1 MDYRKRF
8 SEIAEFLQPY
18 QRIWQNEIMLMYPD
32 PLGDY
37 PLAWVEELA
46 AIREKDQI
54 LQLERKEI
62 SGLIKNPSL
71 ISFYQKIE
79 DLSSTPGIP
88 DLPPLQADAS
98 TYLYMIPKKQHEI
111 KRLAPF
117 INSFYRTLNGSGILD
132 IGGGIGLLAQSLVH
146 HYHLPVHSV
155 DMDPALQITGKKRY
169 QDVVYKN
176 VKVSSDSEEFNQIL
190 DSGMISVGLHTC
202 GPLANEQMKSSI
214 KGGLKGLI
222 NFGCCYHRLSRHQT
236 DQNIS
241 TFSRSLA
248 YQVVQNNYS
257 LTLAS
262 RAHRKMSEKEYEFKL
277 KVKFYRYAMHFL
289 LHDEYNLHEMVT
301 LGNSTVKL
309 YEESF
314 GTYALEQLQRIN
326 LKAKHTKEE
335 LDFYFCDSQRQD
347 LIWKMLAAGFL
358 RNALGRLL
366 EVYILLDRVIF
377 LEEQGYKVKL
387 LEFFEES
394 ISPRNLGIVAQSTSK
409 S

>member
-1 MDYRKRF
+1 
-8 SEIAEFLQPY
+8 
-18 QRIWQNEIMLMYPD
+18 MYPD
-32 PLGDY
+32 PLADY
-37 PLAWVEELA
+37 PLEWVEELA
-46 AIREKDQI
+46 AIRNKDQI
-54 LQLERKEI
+54 LQLERKEF

-79 DLSSTPGIP
+79 DLSSTPRMP

-111 KRLAPF
+111 KTLAPF
-117 INSFYRTLNGSGILD
+117 INSFYHTLNGTGILD
-132 IGGGIGLLAQSLVH
+132 IGGGIGLLAHSLVH
-146 HYHLPVHSV
+146 HYHLPVQSV
-155 DMDPALQITGKKRY
+155 DMDPDLQKTGKKRY

-176 VKVSSDSEEFNQIL
+176 VKVSSESEEFNQIL
-190 DSGMISVGLHTC
+190 NSGMITIGLHTC

-214 KGGLKGLI
+214 KRGLKGLI
-222 NFGCCYHRLSRHQT
+222 NFGCCYHRLTHHQT

-241 TFSRSLA
+241 RYSQSLA

-262 RAHRKMSEKEYEFKL
+262 RAHRKMSEKEYEFKI

-289 LHDEYNLHEMVT
+289 LHDEYNLPEMVT
-301 LGNSTVKL
+301 LGNSTLKL

-314 GTYALEQLQRIN
+314 GTYALEQFTRIN
-326 LKAKHTKEE
+326 LKTRHTKEE
-335 LDFYFCDSQRQD
+335 LDFYFSEYHRQD
-347 LIWKMLAAGFL
+347 LIWKMLAASFL

-366 EVYILLDRVIF
+366 ELYILLDRVIF
-377 LEEQGYKVKL
+377 LEEQGYEVRL

-394 ISPRNLGIVAQSTSK
+394 ISPRNLGIVAKSK
-409 S
+409 EKS